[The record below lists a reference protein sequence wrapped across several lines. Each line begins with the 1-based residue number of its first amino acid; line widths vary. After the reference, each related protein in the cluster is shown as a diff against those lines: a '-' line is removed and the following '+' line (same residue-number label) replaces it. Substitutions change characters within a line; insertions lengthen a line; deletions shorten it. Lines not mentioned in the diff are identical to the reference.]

1 MFALAHHPAAGYTSG
16 QQDRYAA
23 WAVRF
28 RMPLTEAH
36 RAMFDA
42 NAVLVDQLSAAHSPS
57 AEFSVDESPFAHLSP
72 QEFAAARLKKMG
84 PAATGADRPALTG
97 LLQVPPASWDW
108 RSRSP
113 TVVTP
118 VKDQGALGSCWAF
131 SAVGNVEG
139 QVSIAGGKAAEELSV
154 EQLLECD
161 QTSGVRSVDGE
172 RYGDCGAFGGWP
184 FLAYE
189 YWIKAGGVRAAAQMP
204 YCSGVPFGE
213 RGSCD
218 ACMPEGYSKRLCGDH
233 GDLWCNRSSTRG
245 QGLLGLCHSRAGT
258 AARLKGWRRVGS
270 NASAIAAELV
280 ATGPLSIAL
289 DATLAFQFYRRGVL
303 DPPRSP
309 LLGGCGRQPELNHAV
324 LLVGYGTDK
333 GKEYWTVK
341 NSWGASWGE
350 EGYFR
355 IKRGEDKCGV
365 ESEVTTASLA

>member
-172 RYGDCGAFGGWP
+172 RYGDCGAFGGWR
-184 FLAYE
+184 
-189 YWIKAGGVRAAAQMP
+189 GGVRP
-204 YCSGVPFGE
+204 
-213 RGSCD
+213 R
-218 ACMPEGYSKRLCGDH
+218 
-233 GDLWCNRSSTRG
+233 
-245 QGLLGLCHSRAGT
+245 T
-258 AARLKGWRRVGS
+258 AA
-270 NASAIAAELV
+270 
-280 ATGPLSIAL
+280 
-289 DATLAFQFYRRGVL
+289 
-303 DPPRSP
+303 
-309 LLGGCGRQPELNHAV
+309 
-324 LLVGYGTDK
+324 
-333 GKEYWTVK
+333 
-341 NSWGASWGE
+341 
-350 EGYFR
+350 
-355 IKRGEDKCGV
+355 
-365 ESEVTTASLA
+365 